1 VRAHPRRGPMK
12 HRPQFEIDGLQ
23 RAEGVLA
30 AAETFVGAHCGG
42 GISLCGRQVGADH
55 IDAVERGLG
64 GDADSVF
71 GEAERVVAMLIWK
84 CLAMW
89 RPPTMASPSG

>member
-1 VRAHPRRGPMK
+1 LTVFSEWKACSTPLRLLLART
-12 HRPQFEIDGLQ
+12 
-23 RAEGVLA
+23 VA
-30 AAETFVGAHCGG
+30 AASA
-42 GISLCGRQVGADH
+42 CGRQVGADH

-64 GDADSVF
+64 GDAESVF

>member
-1 VRAHPRRGPMK
+1 VGKQDRVRARVESKTWRAHPRRGPMK

-23 RAEGVLA
+23 RGEGVLD

-42 GISLCGRQVGADH
+42 GISLRGGQVDADH

-64 GDADSVF
+64 GDAESVF
-71 GEAERVVAMLIWK
+71 GEAERVVAMLI
-84 CLAMW
+84 
-89 RPPTMASPSG
+89 